1 MIRREN
7 RKVMSD
13 EGKRERIF
21 KGICLSVFELYLSLF
36 FKIERI
42 IGKDYRM

>member
-7 RKVMSD
+7 RKVMSN

-21 KGICLSVFELYLSLF
+21 KDLFISIRTVFVTIF
-36 FKIERI
+36 
-42 IGKDYRM
+42 